1 MSRPTGRLFG
11 WALALLAI
19 ALFCSLGMW
28 QLDRGRQKEPMLA
41 EARKILV
48 ERRPQALAAAADP
61 ARATRYDWAQGAGRF
76 ADAPAVLLDNQTQG
90 GRSGVRV
97 FRVFQPDSGSPPLLV
112 ELGWLPLPGDRKL
125 PTVGPV
131 SDTQQV
137 AGLLAPLAV
146 SVSWQ
151 ASERVFQAN
160 VLALREQLEALHD
173 HLAPETLVKVER
185 ALATID
191 LAIAEGREA
200 LLRDPANAA
209 LSELVASNY
218 RQKIELLRRMTQL
231 ASS

>member
-1 MSRPTGRLFG
+1 MTTHLTWETLNDLVDDVLSPAGKAAAETHARDCATC
-11 WALALLAI
+11 AT
-19 ALFCSLGMW
+19 S
-28 QLDRGRQKEPMLA
+28 LA
-41 EARKILV
+41 ELRATVAVTHDLPESLTPPADLWNDVRATIEAGKVAHFPLGV
-48 ERRPQALAAAADP
+48 VPAASRGFWVTPGRLAAAA
-61 ARATRYDWAQGAGRF
+61 
-76 ADAPAVLLDNQTQG
+76 VLLVAVTASLTGIVMTSQPATQTQI
-90 GRSGVRV
+90 
-97 FRVFQPDSGSPPLLV
+97 V
-112 ELGWLPLPGDRKL
+112 E
-125 PTVGPV
+125 
-131 SDTQQV
+131 Q
-137 AGLLAPLAV
+137 APLAV

>member
-1 MSRPTGRLFG
+1 MTTHLTWETLNDLVDDVLSPAGKAAAEAHARDCASCAT
-11 WALALLAI
+11 
-19 ALFCSLGMW
+19 S
-28 QLDRGRQKEPMLA
+28 LA
-41 EARKILV
+41 ELRATVAVTHDLPESVMPPGDLWNDVRATIEAGKVAHLPLGSTPIHSRGFWV
-48 ERRPQALAAAADP
+48 TPGRLAAAAVMLVAVTASLTGIVMTSQP
-61 ARATRYDWAQGAGRF
+61 GTQTVAQ
-76 ADAPAVLLDNQTQG
+76 
-90 GRSGVRV
+90 
-97 FRVFQPDSGSPPLLV
+97 
-112 ELGWLPLPGDRKL
+112 
-125 PTVGPV
+125 
-131 SDTQQV
+131 
-137 AGLLAPLAV
+137 APLAV

-173 HLAPETLVKVER
+173 HVAPETLVKVER

>member
-1 MSRPTGRLFG
+1 MTTHLTWETLNDLVDDVLSPAAKTAAETHARDCASCAT
-11 WALALLAI
+11 
-19 ALFCSLGMW
+19 S
-28 QLDRGRQKEPMLA
+28 LA
-41 EARKILV
+41 EL
-48 ERRPQALAAAADP
+48 QATVAVTHDLPESVTPPEDLWNDVRATIEAGKVAHLPLGALGGGAAQSRGFWVTPGRLAAAAVMLVAVTASLTGVVMTSQP
-61 ARATRYDWAQGAGRF
+61 ATQTVAQ
-76 ADAPAVLLDNQTQG
+76 
-90 GRSGVRV
+90 
-97 FRVFQPDSGSPPLLV
+97 
-112 ELGWLPLPGDRKL
+112 
-125 PTVGPV
+125 
-131 SDTQQV
+131 
-137 AGLLAPLAV
+137 APLAV

>member
-1 MSRPTGRLFG
+1 MTTHLTWETLNDLVDDVLSPAAKTAAEMHARE
-11 WALALLAI
+11 
-19 ALFCSLGMW
+19 CSSCATS
-28 QLDRGRQKEPMLA
+28 LA
-41 EARKILV
+41 ELRATVAVTHDLPESVTPPDDLWNDLRATIEAGKVAHLPLGSAPAHARGFWV
-48 ERRPQALAAAADP
+48 TPGRLAAAAVMLVAVTASLTGIVMTSEP
-61 ARATRYDWAQGAGRF
+61 ATQTFAQ
-76 ADAPAVLLDNQTQG
+76 
-90 GRSGVRV
+90 
-97 FRVFQPDSGSPPLLV
+97 
-112 ELGWLPLPGDRKL
+112 
-125 PTVGPV
+125 
-131 SDTQQV
+131 
-137 AGLLAPLAV
+137 APLAV

-173 HLAPETLVKVER
+173 HVAPETLVKVER

-218 RQKIELLRRMTQL
+218 RQKIELLRRVTQL

>member
-1 MSRPTGRLFG
+1 MTTHLTWETLNDLVDDVLSPAAKTAAETHARDCASCAT
-11 WALALLAI
+11 
-19 ALFCSLGMW
+19 S
-28 QLDRGRQKEPMLA
+28 LA
-41 EARKILV
+41 ELRATVAVTHDLPESVTPPEDLWNDVRATIEAGKVAHLPLGSVAARSRGFWV
-48 ERRPQALAAAADP
+48 TPGRLAAAAVMLVAVTASLTGIVMTSQP
-61 ARATRYDWAQGAGRF
+61 VTQTVAQ
-76 ADAPAVLLDNQTQG
+76 
-90 GRSGVRV
+90 
-97 FRVFQPDSGSPPLLV
+97 
-112 ELGWLPLPGDRKL
+112 
-125 PTVGPV
+125 
-131 SDTQQV
+131 
-137 AGLLAPLAV
+137 APLAV

-173 HLAPETLVKVER
+173 HVAPETLVKVER

>member
-1 MSRPTGRLFG
+1 MTTHLTWETLNDLVDDVLSPAAKAAAEMHARDCASCAT
-11 WALALLAI
+11 
-19 ALFCSLGMW
+19 S
-28 QLDRGRQKEPMLA
+28 LA
-41 EARKILV
+41 ELRATVAVTHDLPDSLTPPADLWNDVRATIEAGKVAHLPLGSVAARARGFWV
-48 ERRPQALAAAADP
+48 TPGRLAAAAVMLVAVTASLTGILMTSEP
-61 ARATRYDWAQGAGRF
+61 ATQTVAQ
-76 ADAPAVLLDNQTQG
+76 
-90 GRSGVRV
+90 
-97 FRVFQPDSGSPPLLV
+97 
-112 ELGWLPLPGDRKL
+112 
-125 PTVGPV
+125 
-131 SDTQQV
+131 
-137 AGLLAPLAV
+137 APLAV

-191 LAIAEGREA
+191 VAIAEGREA